1 MAYSPKTWKNDKS
14 GKTPILAEDLNHM
27 ENGIANAVETD
38 SVARV
43 SNVVSRNK
51 AGLKEIAWIQSM
63 DYINTTSN
71 GVKYKAK
78 VGQYAGFN
86 LILSKSLEIGKE
98 YTLSFKNSCNYNV
111 QFTLVRTM
119 DIWQDDY
126 NNGYD
131 KSHIIEANT
140 TYSFSFTAT
149 TNIVGIMFM
158 CSTNSNADTNE
169 RSIDNIQLDEGST
182 ATPCVPYLNLEEVQ
196 KKLLMEPIN
205 ISFNEEYVYSSDLNY
220 ICFKIGNI
228 VFLNIHAIA
237 FKKDIPHGAIIISN
251 LPKAASD
258 IIAYLYGGLNA
269 KGDTSRVTINT
280 NGNMNIH
287 YGSPLYYGD
296 SASNQYST
304 TIIYKTTD

>member
-1 MAYSPKTWKNDKS
+1 MYSPKTWKDDEI
-14 GKTPILAEDLNHM
+14 GETPILAEDLNHM
-27 ENGIANAVETD
+27 ENGIASAIETD

-43 SNVVSRNK
+43 SNVVSKNK
-51 AGLKEIAWIQSM
+51 AGLKEIAWLQSM

-78 VGQYAGFN
+78 AEQYAGFN

-98 YTLSFKNSCNYNV
+98 YTISFKNNSSDNV
-111 QFTLVRTM
+111 SFTLTKTQNS
-119 DIWQDDY
+119 WQPDY
-126 NNGYD
+126 EAGYD
-131 KSHIIEANT
+131 KQHILDSNSSYT
-140 TYSFSFTAT
+140 FTFTAE
-149 TNIVGIMFM
+149 TNIIGIMFM

-169 RSIDNIQLDEGST
+169 RIVTDIQLDEGST